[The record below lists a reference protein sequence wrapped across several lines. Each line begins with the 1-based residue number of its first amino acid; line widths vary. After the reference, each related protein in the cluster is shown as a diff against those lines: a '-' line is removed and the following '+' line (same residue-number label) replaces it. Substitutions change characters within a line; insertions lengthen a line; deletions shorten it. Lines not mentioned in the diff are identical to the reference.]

1 MRRRTMPDLHVITTM
16 GSGLKDAVLQASI
29 IDDFKAGLRGTLLC
43 PDDAGYEDARKV
55 WNGMIDRHPAL
66 IVRCTGVAD
75 VLTAVRFARAHNLL
89 VAVRG
94 GGHNVAG
101 HATCDGGVGL
111 DVAPMKGILV
121 GPAPRRV

>member
-16 GSGLKDAVLQASI
+16 GAGLKDAVLQASI

-43 PDDAGYEDARKV
+43 PEDAGYEDARKV

-75 VLTAVRFARAHNLL
+75 VLTAVRFFRVHNLL
-89 VAVRG
+89 LAAGG
-94 GGHNVAG
+94 GGHHRAR
-101 HATCDGGVGL
+101 
-111 DVAPMKGILV
+111 P
-121 GPAPRRV
+121 PPPRRGDCLDPSPIEGVSGEPGLLT